1 MRLWQREEG
10 EEGTAEGDCGS
21 KGGWL
26 QPSVARRG
34 GRMGDG
40 DAIEGWKAVAT
51 REEEAG
57 VNGGWQRWLL
67 TGVGGYGRWLAAI
80 VDGLR
85 QRKTEE
91 EQRAASLSAIAE
103 RWSRS
108 SGWTGLVAEV
118 AVACMGRMGKD
129 SDGRWEE
136 VAGTSTYRAAAAA
149 GDMVVGDSSREER
162 NRGLAGGE
170 EEAGAGGR
178 REEAVA
184 VVGEGC
190 GCDCG
195 YSFLEEEARATV
207 EEEVATAATAEEARC
222 RHCTGGRLWLRGK
235 MVATGRG

>member
-10 EEGTAEGDCGS
+10 EEGTAKGDCGS

-80 VDGLR
+80 ADGLR

-103 RWSRS
+103 RWSRG
-108 SGWTGLVAEV
+108 SGWTGHWRSHGWRQAARAARLWLVAEV

-129 SDGRWEE
+129 SDGQWEE
-136 VAGTSTYRAAAAA
+136 VAGASTYRAVAAA
-149 GDMVVGDSSREER
+149 GEMGI
-162 NRGLAGGE
+162 
-170 EEAGAGGR
+170 
-178 REEAVA
+178 
-184 VVGEGC
+184 
-190 GCDCG
+190 
-195 YSFLEEEARATV
+195 
-207 EEEVATAATAEEARC
+207 
-222 RHCTGGRLWLRGK
+222 
-235 MVATGRG
+235 